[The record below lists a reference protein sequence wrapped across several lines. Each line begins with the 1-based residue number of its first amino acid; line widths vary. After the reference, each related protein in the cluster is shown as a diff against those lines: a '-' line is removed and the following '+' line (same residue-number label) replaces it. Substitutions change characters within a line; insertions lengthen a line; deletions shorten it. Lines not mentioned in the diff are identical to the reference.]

1 MPRLPRRLN
10 RSLYALV
17 FISGCLCAVAAVVAV
32 GPQAAVA
39 QDSAFVAGIE
49 DLPLMQGLE
58 QVADAGVVF
67 DKPSG
72 RIVES
77 YAEGATTR
85 AQVEAFYRR
94 TLPQLGWRA
103 ADRSGDAGPI
113 FLREGERLAISFLGQ
128 DGDLVVRFTLQPE

>member
-1 MPRLPRRLN
+1 MHRPPRRPD
-10 RSLYALV
+10 RSLAGAVLALL
-17 FISGCLCAVAAVVAV
+17 CLCTLVALAAA
-32 GPQAAVA
+32 GPQGAAA
-39 QDSAFVAGIE
+39 QEPAFVAGIE
-49 DLPLMQGLE
+49 DLPLMPQLDE
-58 QVADAGVVF
+58 VAEAGVVF

-94 TLPQLGWRA
+94 TLPQLGWLAVDRGGEGGA
-103 ADRSGDAGPI
+103 A
-113 FLREGERLAISFLGQ
+113 FLREGERLVISFLGR